1 MTAGE
6 NTIAVIDYGMG
17 NLRSVLN
24 ALHEV
29 RAVGKLVTDAS
40 AVNSYGKVILP
51 GVGAFSQAIK
61 NLHQSGMAEALEHA
75 RKRNI
80 PILGICLGMQLMCKT
95 SEEDGLHQ
103 GLGWIDA
110 VVRRFPDRPG
120 LKIPHIGWNDLKLQR
135 RHYLVDGLPSH
146 PDVYFVH
153 SYRVE
158 CADQNDILAS
168 CEYGEDFTAMFARN
182 NVMGIQFHPEKSQ
195 AIGLRIL
202 KNFTE
207 QGRC

>member
-1 MTAGE
+1 MDTRK
-6 NTIAVIDYGMG
+6 IAVIDYGMG

-24 ALHEV
+24 ALRQVGAEGV
-29 RAVGKLVTDAS
+29 LVSEPEAVS
-40 AVNSYGKVILP
+40 AYDKVILP
-51 GVGAFSQAIK
+51 GVGAFNEAIA
-61 NLHQSGMAEALEHA
+61 NLNRLGMAQALGEAKNNGVPL
-75 RKRNI
+75 
-80 PILGICLGMQLMCKT
+80 LGICLGMQLMCKI

-110 VVRRFPDRPG
+110 AVRRFPEQPG
-120 LKIPHIGWNDLKLQR
+120 LKVPHIGWNDLSFR
-135 RHYLVDGLPSH
+135 RAHYLVEGLPPH

-158 CADQNDILAS
+158 CADPSDVLAT
-168 CEYGEDFTAMFARN
+168 CDYGDEFTAIFARE

-202 KNFTE
+202 KNYIE
-207 QGRC
+207 HASC